1 MYAIFFSKLSVLKN
15 VSSYYDETWASLT
28 ISGTYCD
35 AINKSYFEEL
45 FIESFSIG
53 IDNLLTFSVSN
64 EIISLGDYADE
75 LVDGCEWKLHVNKNA
90 LHKDVNDVVHTFFY
104 S

>member
-45 FIESFSIG
+45 FTKVSQVKIHKR
-53 IDNLLTFSVSN
+53 DLT
-64 EIISLGDYADE
+64 
-75 LVDGCEWKLHVNKNA
+75 
-90 LHKDVNDVVHTFFY
+90 
-104 S
+104 